1 MADKCIYNPVNPGHQ
16 QIISN
21 IKNNI
26 SETHKSN
33 TPTYFKEFCKE
44 IDKRFINA
52 KDVADQERIGMSYG
66 NNNIPVFVF
75 EKDTIVGREDYNQK
89 FNRNKS
95 SVQLTRN
102 IQSTF
107 EFDSLFS
114 DNLEAKQEFINQ
126 FQSDIFEAAI
136 WNRHNNY

>member
-1 MADKCIYNPVNPGHQ
+1 MADKCIYNPSSLSHQ
-16 QIISN
+16 TMISD
-21 IKNNI
+21 IKNRI
-26 SETHKSN
+26 SKNYKSN
-33 TPTYFKEFCKE
+33 NPAYFKEFCKE

-66 NNNIPVFVF
+66 NNNIPIFVF
-75 EKDTIVGREDYNQK
+75 EKDTIYGREDYNQK

-102 IQSTF
+102 IKSTF

-136 WNRHNNY
+136 